1 MKRFVILSATLLV
14 LAVGSARAQSTGVGL
29 QLGNPTGLS
38 VKQNFDEYHAAQ
50 LIVAPFQFSFAGAGA
65 KGIGLSG
72 RYLYH
77 FYDRNS
83 WTPLVMGMTGF
94 NRTTTSGAFEV
105 TSSSLSVGGGG
116 GIEWKNQDE
125 NLGVQFTAGIGIISS
140 SGFVQTLG
148 FGLTDLSIGVHY
160 YFEN

>member
-1 MKRFVILSATLLV
+1 MKLRKILSATILL
-14 LAVGSARAQSTGVGL
+14 LAAGSAHAQSTGVGL
-29 QLGNPTGLS
+29 QLGSPTGLS

-65 KGIGLSG
+65 RGIGLSG

-94 NRTTTSGAFEV
+94 NRTATSGAFEV

-125 NLGVQFTAGIGIISS
+125 NLGVQFTAGIGIVATN
-140 SGFVQTLG
+140 GFAQAVG
-148 FGLTDLSIGVHY
+148 FGVTDLSIGVHY